1 MHPSHIPSLDKLLG
15 QAPAGF
21 LIERLGRDFSVTL
34 YRDAISACRADMLS
48 ESCDSKQV
56 VAPQEFES
64 ADDAATHVAAII
76 HKHATQACDSM
87 LASSLKPVFNLTGT
101 VLHTNLG
108 RAPLPQACID
118 SMVKVSRGASTLE
131 FDIEAGRRGDRDSH
145 VEEWLCRLTGA
156 EAATVVNNNA
166 AAVLLTLNTVASQK
180 SVAVSRGEL
189 VEIGGS
195 FRVPAIMKKA
205 GCHLAE
211 VGTTNRTHEHD
222 YLSAIEEGAIAVMK
236 VHTSNYRIE
245 GFTKSVSD
253 AELAS
258 LAHERDCVFIND
270 LGSGALVD
278 LSRFGLPAEPTVRDA
293 IQEGADIVTFSGDKL
308 LGGPQCGLI
317 VGKAEQIAA
326 IRANPMKRALRC
338 DKMTLAA
345 LETLLK
351 LYANPEQLAQQ
362 IPSLRLLS
370 RKPQHMQETADSLH
384 QHLIKF
390 FNSNITVATTD
401 CQSQVGS
408 GALPVE
414 SLPSLCLV
422 LSPAGSLSVSNM
434 AARLREL
441 SVPVIGRINKN
452 SLILDLRCL
461 EHDDT
466 AAFIANLESGGS

>member
-1 MHPSHIPSLDKLLG
+1 M
-15 QAPAGF
+15 
-21 LIERLGRDFSVTL
+21 GRDFTVSL
-34 YRDAISACRADMLS
+34 YREAIAECRAQLLAQT
-48 ESCDSKQV
+48 ETFK
-56 VAPQEFES
+56 QEFEHS
-64 ADDAATHVAAII
+64 EAATI
-76 HKHATQACDSM
+76 HIANLVHDRATAGCDAM
-87 LASSLKPVFNLTGT
+87 LGSSLKPVFNLTGT

-118 SMVKVSRGASTLE
+118 SMVQVSSGASSLE
-131 FDIEAGRRGDRDSH
+131 FDIDAGRRGERDSH
-145 VEEWLCRLTGA
+145 VEDWLCRLTGA

-166 AAVLLTLNTVASQK
+166 AAVLLVLNTVALQQ

-211 VGTTNRTHEHD
+211 VGTTNRTHLHD
-222 YLSAIEEGAIAVMK
+222 YASALEEGACAVMK

-245 GFTKSVSD
+245 GFTKSVSNREL
-253 AELAS
+253 AELS
-258 LAHERDCVFIND
+258 RQQGSVFIND

-278 LSRFGLPAEPTVRDA
+278 LSRFGLPSEPTVRDA
-293 IQEGADIVTFSGDKL
+293 IEEGADIVTFSGDKL

-326 IRANPMKRALRC
+326 IRSNPMKRALRC

-345 LETLLK
+345 LEMLLK
-351 LYANPEQLAQQ
+351 LYANPQALTKQ

-370 RKPQHMQETADSLH
+370 REAKDIQITAEALRQPLQGFFGDQIKVETA
-384 QHLIKF
+384 
-390 FNSNITVATTD
+390 A

-414 SLPSLCLV
+414 SLPSYSLV
-422 LSPAGSLSVSNM
+422 LSPQDADSSLSVSRM
-434 AARLREL
+434 AARLRKL
-441 SVPVIGRINKN
+441 VVPVIGRVSQNT
-452 SLILDLRCL
+452 LILDLRCL
-461 EHDDT
+461 ETKDT
-466 AAFIANLESGGS
+466 QAFIDNLQTARA